1 LGFQAACKKWERTG
15 IMRWDFGDLPDDVRD
30 TGTAETRWMA
40 YPALDKSPD
49 GDKRVNLRLFRQR
62 DESIAAHMQGVAA
75 LYRIHFSRDLK
86 FLKKCLM
93 LFGKA
98 KSMANYFG
106 GIKQFER
113 RMFDT
118 IVDRLFAKNIRSE
131 SDFYAYAEVIAPKI
145 IPSGQEL
152 LEQVLPV
159 ITVYHE
165 TRTLLNSLQQ
175 AHPTNR
181 AAAAIYADLE
191 DELSRLMPE
200 NFIDLYDAKR
210 FVHIERYMK
219 ANGIRARRAA
229 VDLEKDR
236 AKHKEIQPFQDSLNQ
251 LLKSLSAHASLEKR
265 SAIEEFFW
273 MIEEFKVSVFAQEL
287 KTAFPVSK
295 KRLQEKLKQIDRM
308 I

>member
-1 LGFQAACKKWERTG
+1 
-15 IMRWDFGDLPDDVRD
+15 
-30 TGTAETRWMA
+30 
-40 YPALDKSPD
+40 
-49 GDKRVNLRLFRQR
+49 
-62 DESIAAHMQGVAA
+62 
-75 LYRIHFSRDLK
+75 
-86 FLKKCLM
+86 
-93 LFGKA
+93 
-98 KSMANYFG
+98 
-106 GIKQFER
+106 
-113 RMFDT
+113 MFDT

-159 ITVYHE
+159 ITAYHE

-236 AKHKEIQPFQDSLNQ
+236 AKHKEVQPFQDSLNH
-251 LLKSLSAHASLEKR
+251 LLKSLSAHASAEKR

-295 KRLQEKLKQIDRM
+295 KRLRDKLKQIDRM